1 MEIDAVRNSYRRWA
15 PVYDATFGAITGGG
29 RRRTVDYV
37 NSREGSVLE
46 VGVGTGLALP
56 FYRPHL
62 RVTGVD
68 YSGEMLDK
76 ARERVA
82 ERGLDHVVELR
93 EMDARSLD
101 FPDNTFDTVVGM
113 YLVSVVPEPEL
124 VVAEMARV
132 CRIGGEVVLMN
143 HFARDEGAVAR
154 VERMM
159 APFADRIGWHSDF
172 SMEKVL
178 GCSALKLLDK
188 QPAPPLGLFTRLRFV
203 KRAYA
208 DA

>member
-29 RRRTVDYV
+29 RRRTVEYV

-113 YLVSVVPEPEL
+113 YLVSVVPEPER